1 MQTFFQNIREF
12 PKIRPKCIFCDHEM
26 IFNLSNWMGH
36 CGDVPSLTFK
46 EIDNNF
52 YIKISNYKG
61 PIASLNISN
70 NQIIIFN
77 KDINPNIY
85 KSEFIYYFSKLYLHL
100 SLKCCNVECLYNY
113 ILCSSILEI
122 EPSKI
127 INTGIDILPFQLYM
141 ESFTFENYWIQNLWK
156 EQTTCIYLL
165 DDEKSI
171 PIELPITDW
180 SQYDLSEINNKITT
194 FLMFS

>member
-1 MQTFFQNIREF
+1 
-12 PKIRPKCIFCDHEM
+12 M

-36 CGDVPSLTFK
+36 CGDIPSLNFK

-52 YIKISNYKG
+52 YIKISTSPAN
-61 PIASLNISN
+61 SNVRLNIET
-70 NQIIIFN
+70 NQLLIFN
-77 KDINPNIY
+77 GYINPNIY
-85 KSEFIYYFSKLYLHL
+85 RSEFIYYFNKLYMHL
-100 SLKCCNVECLYNY
+100 SLKCSNVECLYNY

-127 INTGIDILPFQLYM
+127 INTAIDILPFQLYM

-156 EQTTCIYLL
+156 ENTTCVYLL

-171 PIELPITDW
+171 PIELPIIDW
-180 SQYDLSEINNKITT
+180 SQYNISEINNKITT